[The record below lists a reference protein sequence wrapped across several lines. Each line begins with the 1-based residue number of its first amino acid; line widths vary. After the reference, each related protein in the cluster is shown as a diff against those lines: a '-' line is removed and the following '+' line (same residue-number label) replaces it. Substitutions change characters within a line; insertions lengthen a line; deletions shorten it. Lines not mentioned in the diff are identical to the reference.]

1 MLRVSCVNQSVL
13 AFLTF
18 LRKSTLLSSIKDKLE
33 QFGYD
38 VYTVP
43 EIPSIVISNG
53 APYPGISAERNRL
66 LTYEKAIIT
75 LQTNMEDTFLEIAR
89 STGRPSIL
97 VCDRGAL
104 DVAAYL
110 PNELWTET
118 LNYSQT
124 TIESL
129 QARYNL
135 VIHLVTA
142 ADGAEK
148 FYTLS
153 NNAARTETVEE
164 AKKLDKRTCDSWQG
178 HPSLHVI
185 RNEED
190 GFQGKM
196 QRAVAIIESSLQE
209 FVHK

>member
-1 MLRVSCVNQSVL
+1 M
-13 AFLTF
+13 
-18 LRKSTLLSSIKDKLE
+18 SSIKEKL
-33 QFGYD
+33 QQYGYD

-53 APYPGISAERNRL
+53 APYPGISAERVRL
-66 LTYEKAIIT
+66 LTYEKAMIT
-75 LQTNMEDTFLEIAR
+75 LQTSMEDTFLEIAR

-110 PNELWTET
+110 PNDLWNET
-118 LNYSQT
+118 LEYAQT
-124 TIESL
+124 TVTSL
-129 QARYNL
+129 MARYNL

-153 NNAARTETVEE
+153 NNSARTETIEE
-164 AKKLDKRTCDSWQG
+164 ARELDQRTRNSWQG
-178 HPSLHVI
+178 HEALHI
-185 RNEED
+185 IGNEED

-196 QRAVAIIESSLQE
+196 DRAVSIIEHSL
-209 FVHK
+209 KDYMK

>member
-1 MLRVSCVNQSVL
+1 MTLFPV
-13 AFLTF
+13 FLTF
-18 LRKSTLLSSIKDKLE
+18 HRKSTLLSSIKEKL
-33 QFGYD
+33 QQSGYD

-53 APYPGISAERNRL
+53 APYPGISAERKRL
-66 LTYEKAIIT
+66 LTYEKAMIT

-110 PNELWTET
+110 PNDLWNET
-118 LNYSQT
+118 LQYSQT
-124 TIESL
+124 TVDSL

-142 ADGAEK
+142 ADGAEQ

-164 AKKLDKRTCDSWQG
+164 ARELDQRTRNSWQG
-178 HPSLHVI
+178 HASLHI
-185 RNEED
+185 IGNEED

-196 QRAVAIIESSLQE
+196 QRAVTIIEHSLQE
-209 FVHK
+209 YHPLESIK